1 MKPHELR
8 LAQQHTRNRC
18 YLQNLDGFINS
29 PRFQSVPPKDQQ
41 LILRQA
47 QVMSDL
53 DHVLT
58 ARMKSLNLPV

>member
-29 PRFQSVPPKDQQ
+29 PRFMSVPPKDQE
-41 LILRQA
+41 LMLRQA